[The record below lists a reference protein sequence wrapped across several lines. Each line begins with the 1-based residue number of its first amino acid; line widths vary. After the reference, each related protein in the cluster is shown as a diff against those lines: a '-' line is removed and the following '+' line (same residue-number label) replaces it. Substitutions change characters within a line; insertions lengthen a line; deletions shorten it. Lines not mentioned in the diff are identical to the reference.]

1 VTEPR
6 EYDLVFAIIILAIV
20 IGILGAP
27 FAWNEYDKLID
38 RAKITRNFNQIF
50 IENDSTI
57 VQETIT
63 EVKYSTYAIR
73 APDPTPFPTIQPKIT
88 DGFWCRDKTINI
100 GKTPTD
106 VKECYQFFS
115 DGTYKWGYSPGRP
128 MGKSLSCS
136 GDPTAKCEYSFNS
149 KDQYEVEGGYSYRLA
164 DDKLVDPLDP
174 PFFRWS
180 STGIP

>member
-1 VTEPR
+1 MTEPR

-63 EVKYSTYAIR
+63 EVKYSTYVVFYNYPAE
-73 APDPTPFPTIQPKIT
+73 
-88 DGFWCRDKTINI
+88 N
-100 GKTPTD
+100 
-106 VKECYQFFS
+106 
-115 DGTYKWGYSPGRP
+115 
-128 MGKSLSCS
+128 
-136 GDPTAKCEYSFNS
+136 
-149 KDQYEVEGGYSYRLA
+149 
-164 DDKLVDPLDP
+164 
-174 PFFRWS
+174 
-180 STGIP
+180 